1 MILHIVVEVH
11 FVDENDF
18 GRDFIWREKFVAVR
32 ALGGI
37 GVGLLVGFFK

>member
-1 MILHIVVEVH
+1 MVLHVVVEFH

-18 GRDFIWREKFVAVR
+18 SRNFIWREKFVAVR
-32 ALGGI
+32 VLGGI